1 MKSPQEDS
9 SVIDRCLELGNF
21 LDGGI
26 SLLGQSLVVPYTL
39 TAPLS

>member
-1 MKSPQEDS
+1 MSLTDVLS
-9 SVIDRCLELGNF
+9 WNF